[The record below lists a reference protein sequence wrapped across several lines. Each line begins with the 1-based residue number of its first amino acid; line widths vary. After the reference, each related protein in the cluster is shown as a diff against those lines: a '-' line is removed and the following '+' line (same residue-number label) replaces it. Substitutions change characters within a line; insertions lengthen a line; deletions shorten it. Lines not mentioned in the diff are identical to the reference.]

1 MRRRDFIAGL
11 GGAAVVG
18 PRGAWAQQPVMPVIG
33 FLANTSRDGGENLL
47 AAARRGLD
55 EAGYAEGQQILI
67 ESRWAD
73 DKDDRLQVLAADLV
87 RSRVSVIIATFMRPA
102 LAAKA
107 ATSTIPILFATGND
121 PVKFGLVASLN
132 KPGGNVTGVT
142 YLTSLLG
149 EKRLELLHAL
159 VPIATAVGVLVNPS
173 DVNAEANLRNAQTA
187 AAAIGLQT
195 RVVNARTEAELDD
208 AFAVLARQRASVLL
222 VLNDPLFRN
231 QRARIVSLS
240 ARQALPAIYTDRD
253 FAEIGGLMSYG
264 ANVAEAFRLVGGYA
278 GRILKG
284 EKPAELPVLQPTKF
298 EFVINLKTAKAL
310 GLAVP
315 DKVLALADEVIE

>member
-173 DVNAEANLRNAQTA
+173 DVNAEANLRNAQA
-187 AAAIGLQT
+187 AASAIGLQT

-231 QRARIVSLS
+231 QRAKIVSLS

>member
-18 PRGAWAQQPVMPVIG
+18 TCGAWAQQAAMPVIG

-47 AAARRGLD
+47 AAARRGLG
-55 EAGYAEGQQILI
+55 EAGYAEGRQILI

-73 DKDDRLQVLAADLV
+73 DIDDRLQVLAADLV
-87 RSRVSVIIATFMRPA
+87 RSRVSVIIATVMRPA

-159 VPIATAVGVLVNPS
+159 VPIATAVGVTS
-173 DVNAEANLRNAQTA
+173 GT
-187 AAAIGLQT
+187 
-195 RVVNARTEAELDD
+195 
-208 AFAVLARQRASVLL
+208 
-222 VLNDPLFRN
+222 
-231 QRARIVSLS
+231 
-240 ARQALPAIYTDRD
+240 TDTS
-253 FAEIGGLMSYG
+253 M
-264 ANVAEAFRLVGGYA
+264 
-278 GRILKG
+278 
-284 EKPAELPVLQPTKF
+284 P
-298 EFVINLKTAKAL
+298 
-310 GLAVP
+310 
-315 DKVLALADEVIE
+315 

>member
-1 MRRRDFIAGL
+1 MGMIRRELIALL
-11 GGAAVVG
+11 GGAVATW
-18 PRGAWAQQPVMPVIG
+18 PLAARAQQHAMPVIG

-47 AAARRGLD
+47 AAVRRGLG

-159 VPIATAVGVLVNPS
+159 VPI
-173 DVNAEANLRNAQTA
+173 
-187 AAAIGLQT
+187 
-195 RVVNARTEAELDD
+195 
-208 AFAVLARQRASVLL
+208 
-222 VLNDPLFRN
+222 
-231 QRARIVSLS
+231 
-240 ARQALPAIYTDRD
+240 
-253 FAEIGGLMSYG
+253 
-264 ANVAEAFRLVGGYA
+264 
-278 GRILKG
+278 
-284 EKPAELPVLQPTKF
+284 
-298 EFVINLKTAKAL
+298 
-310 GLAVP
+310 
-315 DKVLALADEVIE
+315 